1 MAVQTYL
8 TGTTAV
14 KIAASAEAAVAAG
27 RIEGGDRLPAVR
39 DLAQHLGVSPATV
52 AAAYRLL
59 QERGIAFAEGRRGT
73 IIRPASPASPPVP
86 VTLPP
91 NVRDLASGNPA
102 ADLLPNLARFLG
114 KLDGTPRLYRDEL
127 NDPELVALA
136 RKQFEQDGVPSASVA
151 VVSGALDGIERVLR
165 EQLRPGD
172 RVLVEDPC
180 FTGVADLLHALAL
193 VPVPLSVDDE
203 GLLPSAVQHASSAAA
218 IIVTPRAQN
227 PTGAAFTER
236 RGPQL
241 RALLKRRPE
250 LLVIEDD
257 HAGPIAGAPYVTLVD
272 STRERWAVVRSVSK
286 SLGPDLRVAI
296 MAGRG
301 PPTPRRPD
309 LPVAIMAGDARTIAR
324 VEGRQTLGI
333 RWVSHILQRLVV
345 ALWRDKNVHKQL
357 ARAERTYTQRRAALI
372 DALRAHDID
381 AHGESGLNVWIP
393 LPEESAVIQSLSQRG
408 WAVAAGE
415 RYRMKTPPAIRVT
428 TASLDAADA
437 NRFANDLAEVL
448 RPSQRRA
455 AGS

>member
-27 RIEGGDRLPAVR
+27 RIAAGDRLPPVR
-39 DLAQHLGVSPATV
+39 DLAQHLGLSPATV
-52 AAAYRLL
+52 AAAYRILHD
-59 QERGIAFAEGRRGT
+59 RGIAFAEGRRGT
-73 IIRPASPASPPVP
+73 IIRAASPASPPAP
-86 VTLPP
+86 TFLPP
-91 NVRDLASGNPA
+91 TVRDLASGNPA
-102 ADLLPNLARFLG
+102 GDLLPNLAPFLR

-127 NDPELVALA
+127 NDPDLIALA
-136 RKQFEQDGVPSASVA
+136 RKQFDEDGLPSGSIA

-180 FTGVADLLHALAL
+180 FTGVIDLLHALAL
-193 VPVPLSVDDE
+193 VPVAVPVDDE
-203 GLLPSAVQHASSAAA
+203 GLLPAALQRAPSAAA

-227 PTGAAFTER
+227 PTGAAFSER
-236 RGPQL
+236 RGRQL
-241 RALLKRRPE
+241 RAILKTRPDLLI
-250 LLVIEDD
+250 IEDD

-272 STRERWAVVRSVSK
+272 SARERWAIVRSVSK
-286 SLGPDLRVAI
+286 SLGPDLR
-296 MAGRG
+296 
-301 PPTPRRPD
+301 
-309 LPVAIMAGDARTIAR
+309 VAIMAGDARTIAR

-345 ALWRDKNVHKQL
+345 ALWRDKNMHKQL
-357 ARAERTYTQRRAALI
+357 VRAERTYAKRRAALI
-372 DALRAHDID
+372 GALKAHDID
-381 AHGESGLNVWIP
+381 AHGSSGLNVWIP
-393 LPEESAVIQSLSQRG
+393 LPEESAVIQSLFQRG

-415 RYRMKTPPAIRVT
+415 RYRIKTPPAIRVT
-428 TASLDAADA
+428 TASLDTQDA
-437 NRFANDLAEVL
+437 FRFATDMSEVL

>member
-1 MAVQTYL
+1 MVVQTYL

-14 KIAASAEAAVAAG
+14 KIAASAEAAVASG
-27 RIEGGDRLPAVR
+27 RIAAGNRLPPVR
-39 DLAQHLGVSPATV
+39 TLGQHLGVSPATV
-52 AAAYRLL
+52 AAAYRIL

-102 ADLLPNLARFLG
+102 ADLLPNLASFLR
-114 KLDGTPRLYRDEL
+114 KLDGAPRLYRDDL

-136 RKQFEQDGVPSASVA
+136 RKQFHADGVPSDSVA

-193 VPVPLSVDDE
+193 VPVPVAVDDE
-203 GLLPSAVQHASSAAA
+203 GLLPAAIQRAPAAEA

-236 RGPQL
+236 RGRQL
-241 RALLKRRPE
+241 RTILKHRPE
-250 LLVIEDD
+250 LLIIEDD

-272 STRERWAVVRSVSK
+272 SARERWAVVRSVSK
-286 SLGPDLRVAI
+286 SLGPDLR
-296 MAGRG
+296 
-301 PPTPRRPD
+301 
-309 LPVAIMAGDARTIAR
+309 VAIMAGDARTIAR

-345 ALWRDKNVHKQL
+345 ALWSDKTVYKQL
-357 ARAERTYTQRRAALI
+357 ARAERTYMQRRTALI
-372 DALRAHDID
+372 NALQSHNID
-381 AHGESGLNVWIP
+381 AHGSSGLNVWIP
-393 LPEESAVIQSLSQRG
+393 LPEESAVIQSLFQRG

-415 RYRMKTPPAIRVT
+415 RYRLRTPPAIRVT
-428 TASLDAADA
+428 TASLDAQDA
-437 NRFANDLAEVL
+437 LKFANDLAEVL

>member
-1 MAVQTYL
+1 MVVQTYL
-8 TGTTAV
+8 SGTTAV

-27 RIEGGDRLPAVR
+27 KIAAGDRLPPVR
-39 DLAQHLGVSPATV
+39 DLAQHLGVSPATI
-52 AAAYRLL
+52 AAAYRIL
-59 QERGIAFAEGRRGT
+59 QDRGIAFSEGRRGT
-73 IIRPASPASPPVP
+73 IVRPASPASPPVP

-102 ADLLPNLARFLG
+102 ADFVPNLAPFLR

-136 RKQFEQDGVPSASVA
+136 RKQFHTDGVRSGSVA

-193 VPVPLSVDDE
+193 VPVPVAVDDE
-203 GLLPSAVQHASSAAA
+203 GILSAAIQRAPAAEA

-236 RGPQL
+236 RGRQL
-241 RALLKRRPE
+241 RAILKQRPE
-250 LLVIEDD
+250 LLIIEDD
-257 HAGPIAGAPYVTLVD
+257 HAGPVAGAPYVTLVD
-272 STRERWAVVRSVSK
+272 SARERWAVVRSVSK
-286 SLGPDLRVAI
+286 SLGPDLR
-296 MAGRG
+296 
-301 PPTPRRPD
+301 
-309 LPVAIMAGDARTIAR
+309 VAIMAGDARTIAR

-345 ALWRDKNVHKQL
+345 ALWNDKNVHKQL
-357 ARAERTYTQRRAALI
+357 ARAERTYTQHRNALI
-372 DALRAHDID
+372 DALRTRNID
-381 AHGESGLNVWIP
+381 AHGSSGLNVWIP
-393 LPEESAVIQSLSQRG
+393 LPEESAVIQSLFQRG

-415 RYRMKTPPAIRVT
+415 RYRIKTPPAIRVT
-428 TASLDAADA
+428 TASLDPQDA
-437 NRFANDLAEVL
+437 VKFANDLAEVL
-448 RPSQRRA
+448 RPAQRRA

>member
-1 MAVQTYL
+1 MVVQTYL

-27 RIEGGDRLPAVR
+27 RIAAGAKLPPVR

-52 AAAYRLL
+52 AAAYRIL
-59 QERGIAFAEGRRGT
+59 QERGIAFAERRRGT

-86 VTLPP
+86 VSLPA

-102 ADLLPNLARFLG
+102 ADLLPDLAPFLR
-114 KLDGTPRLYRDEL
+114 KLDGSPRLYRDEL
-127 NDPELVALA
+127 NDPELVAMA
-136 RKQFEQDGVPSASVA
+136 RKQFDADRVPSHSVA

-193 VPVPLSVDDE
+193 VPMPVSMDDE
-203 GLLPSAVQHASSAAA
+203 GLLPAALQRAPTAAA

-236 RGPQL
+236 RGRQL
-241 RALLKRRPE
+241 RAMLKHRRDLLI
-250 LLVIEDD
+250 IEDD
-257 HAGPIAGAPYVTLVD
+257 HAGPVAGAPYVTLVEN
-272 STRERWAVVRSVSK
+272 SRERWAVVRSVSK
-286 SLGPDLRVAI
+286 SLGPDLR
-296 MAGRG
+296 
-301 PPTPRRPD
+301 
-309 LPVAIMAGDARTIAR
+309 VAIMAGDARTIAR

-333 RWVSHILQRLVV
+333 RWVSHVLQRLVV

-357 ARAERTYTQRRAALI
+357 ARAERTYAQNRKILI
-372 DALRAHDID
+372 DALRSHNID
-381 AHGESGLNVWIP
+381 AHGSSGLNVWIP
-393 LPEESAVIQSLSQRG
+393 LSEESAVIQALFQRG
-408 WAVAAGE
+408 WAVGAGE
-415 RYRMKTPPAIRVT
+415 RYRIKTPPAIRVT
-428 TASLDAADA
+428 TASLGSQDAIK
-437 NRFANDLAEVL
+437 FANELAEVL
-448 RPSQRRA
+448 RPAQRRA

>member
-1 MAVQTYL
+1 MVVQTYL
-8 TGTTAV
+8 GGATAV

-27 RIEGGDRLPAVR
+27 KIAAGDRLPPVR
-39 DLAQHLGVSPATV
+39 DLAKQLNVNPATI

-73 IIRPASPASPPVP
+73 IIRPASPATPPVP

-102 ADLLPNLARFLG
+102 ADLVPNLAPFFR

-136 RKQFEQDGVPSASVA
+136 RKQFHADGVPSDSVA

-165 EQLRPGD
+165 EELRPGD

-193 VPVPLSVDDE
+193 VPVPVAIDDE
-203 GLLPSAVQHASSAAA
+203 GLLPAAIQRAPAAQA

-236 RGPQL
+236 RGRQL
-241 RALLKRRPE
+241 RTILKQRPE
-250 LLVIEDD
+250 LLIIEDD
-257 HAGPIAGAPYVTLVD
+257 HAGPVAGAPYVTLVD
-272 STRERWAVVRSVSK
+272 SARERWAVVRSVSK
-286 SLGPDLRVAI
+286 SLGPDLRLAI
-296 MAGRG
+296 MAGN
-301 PPTPRRPD
+301 
-309 LPVAIMAGDARTIAR
+309 ARTIAR

-345 ALWRDKNVHKQL
+345 ALWHDKNVHKQL
-357 ARAERTYTQRRAALI
+357 ARAERTYTQRRMALI

-381 AHGESGLNVWIP
+381 AHGSSGLNVWVP
-393 LPEESAVIQSLSQRG
+393 LPEESAVIQALFQRG

-415 RYRMKTPPAIRVT
+415 RYRIKTPPAIRVT
-428 TASLDAADA
+428 AASLDAKDA
-437 NRFANDLAEVL
+437 HTFANDLAQVL
-448 RPSQRRA
+448 RPAQKRA

>member
-1 MAVQTYL
+1 MVVQRYL

-27 RIEGGDRLPAVR
+27 KIAGGDRLPPVR

-59 QERGIAFAEGRRGT
+59 QERGIAFAERRRGT

-102 ADLLPNLARFLG
+102 ADLLPNLAPFLR
-114 KLDGTPRLYRDEL
+114 KLDGAPRLYRDEL

-136 RKQFEQDGVPSASVA
+136 RKQFDADGVPSGSVA

-193 VPVPLSVDDE
+193 VPVPVPVDDE
-203 GLLPSAVQHASSAAA
+203 GLLPAALQDAPAAAA

-236 RGPQL
+236 RGRQL
-241 RALLKRRPE
+241 RAVLKHRPE
-250 LLVIEDD
+250 LLIIEDD
-257 HAGPIAGAPYVTLVD
+257 HAGPVAGAPYVTLVD
-272 STRERWAVVRSVSK
+272 SARERWAVVRSVSK

-296 MAGRG
+296 MS
-301 PPTPRRPD
+301 
-309 LPVAIMAGDARTIAR
+309 GDARTIAR

-345 ALWRDKNVHKQL
+345 ALWRDKNLHKQL
-357 ARAERTYTQRRAALI
+357 SRAERTYTQRRNALI
-372 DALRAHDID
+372 AALRAHDIE
-381 AHGESGLNVWIP
+381 AHGASGLNIWIP
-393 LPEESAVIQSLSQRG
+393 LPEESAVIQSLFQRG

-415 RYRMKTPPAIRVT
+415 RYRIRTPPAIRVT

-437 NRFANDLAEVL
+437 HKFANDLAEVL
-448 RPSQRRA
+448 RPSQRRD

>member
-1 MAVQTYL
+1 MVVQTYIS
-8 TGTTAV
+8 GTTAV
-14 KIAASAEAAVAAG
+14 KIAATAEAAVAAG
-27 RIEGGDRLPAVR
+27 KLEGGDRLPAVR
-39 DLAQHLGVSPATV
+39 DLAQHLRVSPATV
-52 AAAYRLL
+52 AAAYRIL

-86 VTLPP
+86 VLLPP

-102 ADLLPNLARFLG
+102 AMFLPNLAPFFR
-114 KLDGTPRLYRDEL
+114 KLDGSPRLYRDDL

-136 RKQFEQDGVPSASVA
+136 HKQFAADGVPAESVA

-193 VPVPLSVDDE
+193 VPVPVAVDDE
-203 GLLPSAVQHASSAAA
+203 GLLPAALQHAPAAAA

-236 RGPQL
+236 RGRQL
-241 RALLKRRPE
+241 RAVLKHRPE
-250 LLVIEDD
+250 LLIIEDD
-257 HAGPIAGAPYVTLVD
+257 HAGPIAGASYVTLVD

-286 SLGPDLRVAI
+286 SLGPDLRI
-296 MAGRG
+296 
-301 PPTPRRPD
+301 
-309 LPVAIMAGDARTIAR
+309 AIMAGDARTIAR

-345 ALWRDKNVHKQL
+345 TLWRDKQVQKQL
-357 ARAERTYTQRRAALI
+357 ARAERTYTPRRVALI
-372 DALRAHDID
+372 DALRAHGINS
-381 AHGESGLNVWIP
+381 HGASGLNVWIP
-393 LPEESAVIQSLSQRG
+393 LPEESAVIQSLFQRG
-408 WAVAAGE
+408 WAVGAGE
-415 RYRMKTPPAIRVT
+415 RYRLKTPPAIRVT

-437 NRFANDLAEVL
+437 NRFAKDLAGVL

>member
-1 MAVQTYL
+1 MVVQTYL

-27 RIEGGDRLPAVR
+27 KIAAGDRLPPVR
-39 DLAQHLGVSPATV
+39 DLARHLGVSPATV
-52 AAAYRLL
+52 AAAYRAL
-59 QERGIAFAEGRRGT
+59 QDRGIAFAEGRRGT
-73 IIRPASPASPPVP
+73 SIRPASPSSPPVP

-91 NVRDLASGNPA
+91 HVRDLASGNPA
-102 ADLLPNLARFLG
+102 ANLLPNLAPFLR

-127 NDPELVALA
+127 NDPELITLA
-136 RKQFEQDGVPSASVA
+136 RKQFDEDRVPSESVA

-180 FTGVADLLHALAL
+180 FTGVIDLLHALAL
-193 VPVPLSVDDE
+193 VPVPVPVDDE
-203 GLLPSAVQHASSAAA
+203 GLLPAALQRAPSAAA

-227 PTGAAFTER
+227 PTGAAFSER
-236 RGPQL
+236 RGRQL
-241 RALLKRRPE
+241 RATLKQRPDILL
-250 LLVIEDD
+250 LEDD

-296 MAGRG
+296 MAG
-301 PPTPRRPD
+301 
-309 LPVAIMAGDARTIAR
+309 DARTIAR

-345 ALWRDKNVHKQL
+345 TLWRDKNVHKQL
-357 ARAERTYTQRRAALI
+357 ARAEKTYAQRRAALI
-372 DALRAHDID
+372 DALRSHDID
-381 AHGESGLNVWIP
+381 AHGSSGLNVWIP
-393 LPEESAVIQSLSQRG
+393 LPEESAVIQSLFQRG

-415 RYRMKTPPAIRVT
+415 RYRIKTSPAIRVT
-428 TASLDAADA
+428 TASLDTQDA
-437 NRFANDLAEVL
+437 HKFANDLSEVL

>member
-1 MAVQTYL
+1 MVVQTYL

-27 RIEGGDRLPAVR
+27 NIAAGDRLPPVR
-39 DLAQHLGVSPATV
+39 DLAKQLNVNPATI

-102 ADLLPNLARFLG
+102 ADLVPNLAPFLR

-127 NDPELVALA
+127 NDSELVALA
-136 RKQFEQDGVPSASVA
+136 RKQFHADGVPSASVA
-151 VVSGALDGIERVLR
+151 VLSGALDGIERVLR

-193 VPVPLSVDDE
+193 VPVPVAIDDE
-203 GLLPSAVQHASSAAA
+203 GLLPAAIQHAPPAQA

-236 RGPQL
+236 RGRQL
-241 RALLKRRPE
+241 RTILKQRPDLLI
-250 LLVIEDD
+250 IEDD
-257 HAGPIAGAPYVTLVD
+257 HAGPVAGAPYVTLVD
-272 STRERWAVVRSVSK
+272 SARERWAVVRSVSK
-286 SLGPDLRVAI
+286 SLGPDLR
-296 MAGRG
+296 
-301 PPTPRRPD
+301 
-309 LPVAIMAGDARTIAR
+309 VAIMAGDARTIAR

-345 ALWRDKNVHKQL
+345 ALWHDKNVHKQL
-357 ARAERTYTQRRAALI
+357 ARAERTYTLRRTALI
-372 DALRAHDID
+372 EALRAHAIV
-381 AHGESGLNVWIP
+381 AHGSSGLNVWIP
-393 LPEESAVIQSLSQRG
+393 LPEESAIIQSLFQRG

-415 RYRMKTPPAIRVT
+415 RYRIKTPPAIRVT
-428 TASLDAADA
+428 TASLDAKDA
-437 NRFANDLAEVL
+437 HKFANDLAEVL
-448 RPSQRRA
+448 RPAQRRA

>member
-1 MAVQTYL
+1 MTVQTYL
-8 TGTTAV
+8 NGTTAV
-14 KIAASAEAAVAAG
+14 KIAESAEAALAAG
-27 RIEGGDRLPAVR
+27 RLAAGGRLPPVR
-39 DLAQHLGVSPATV
+39 HLAQHLGVSPATV

-102 ADLLPNLARFLG
+102 ADLLPNFAPFFR

-127 NDPELVALA
+127 NNPELVALA
-136 RKQFEQDGVPSASVA
+136 RKQFEEDGVPSGSVA

-193 VPVPLSVDDE
+193 LPVPLSVDDE
-203 GLLPSAVQHASSAAA
+203 GLLPAAVQHAPSAAA

-236 RGPQL
+236 RGRQL
-241 RALLKRRPE
+241 RAILKHRPE

-257 HAGPIAGAPYVTLVD
+257 HAGPIAGAPYLTLVD
-272 STRERWAVVRSVSK
+272 STRERWSVVRSVSK
-286 SLGPDLRVAI
+286 SLGPDLRVA
-296 MAGRG
+296 
-301 PPTPRRPD
+301 T
-309 LPVAIMAGDARTIAR
+309 MAGDGRTISR

-345 ALWRDKNVHKQL
+345 ALWRDKQVQKQL
-357 ARAERTYTQRRAALI
+357 ARAERTYTQRRAALV

-381 AHGESGLNVWIP
+381 SHGASGLNVWIP
-393 LPEESAVIQSLSQRG
+393 LPEESAVIQSLFQRG

-428 TASLDAADA
+428 ASSLDAADA
-437 NRFANDLAEVL
+437 NRFAKHLSEVL
-448 RPSQRRA
+448 RPTQRLA

>member
-1 MAVQTYL
+1 MVVQTYL
-8 TGTTAV
+8 SGTTAV
-14 KIAASAEAAVAAG
+14 KIAASAEAAVATGKIAA
-27 RIEGGDRLPAVR
+27 GDRLPPVR
-39 DLAQHLGVSPATV
+39 DLAKQLNVNPATI

-59 QERGIAFAEGRRGT
+59 QDRGIAFAEGRRGT
-73 IIRPASPASPPVP
+73 IIRAASPASPPVP

-102 ADLLPNLARFLG
+102 ADLVPNLAPFFR

-136 RKQFEQDGVPSASVA
+136 RKQFRADGVPSDSVA

-193 VPVPLSVDDE
+193 VPVPVAIDDE
-203 GLLPSAVQHASSAAA
+203 GLLPAAMQHAPPAQA

-236 RGPQL
+236 RGRQL
-241 RALLKRRPE
+241 RTILKQRPDLLI
-250 LLVIEDD
+250 IEDD
-257 HAGPIAGAPYVTLVD
+257 HAGPVAGAPYVTLVD

-296 MAGRG
+296 MAG
-301 PPTPRRPD
+301 
-309 LPVAIMAGDARTIAR
+309 DARTIAR

-345 ALWRDKNVHKQL
+345 ALWHDKNVLKQL
-357 ARAERTYTQRRAALI
+357 ARAERTYAQRRTALI

-381 AHGESGLNVWIP
+381 AHGSSGLNVWIP
-393 LPEESAVIQSLSQRG
+393 LPEESAVIQSLFQRG

-415 RYRMKTPPAIRVT
+415 RYRIKTPPAIRVT
-428 TASLDAADA
+428 IAALDAQDA
-437 NRFANDLAEVL
+437 HKFANDLAEVL
-448 RPSQRRA
+448 RPAQRRA

>member
-1 MAVQTYL
+1 MVVQTYL

-27 RIEGGDRLPAVR
+27 KIVAGDRLPPVR
-39 DLAQHLGVSPATV
+39 DLAQLLGVSPATI
-52 AAAYRLL
+52 AAAYRIL

-86 VTLPP
+86 ITLPP

-102 ADLLPNLARFLG
+102 ADLVPSLAPFLR
-114 KLDGTPRLYRDEL
+114 KLDGTPRLYRDDL

-136 RKQFEQDGVPSASVA
+136 RKQFHADGVPSGSVA

-193 VPVPLSVDDE
+193 IPVPVAVDDE
-203 GLLPSAVQHASSAAA
+203 GLIPAAVQHAPSAEA
-218 IIVTPRAQN
+218 IIATPRAQN

-236 RGPQL
+236 RGRQL
-241 RALLKRRPE
+241 RTILKHRPE
-250 LLVIEDD
+250 LLIIEDD
-257 HAGPIAGAPYVTLVD
+257 HAGPVAGAPYVTLVD
-272 STRERWAVVRSVSK
+272 SARERWAVVRSVSK
-286 SLGPDLRVAI
+286 SLGPDLR
-296 MAGRG
+296 
-301 PPTPRRPD
+301 
-309 LPVAIMAGDARTIAR
+309 VAIMAGDARTIAR

-345 ALWRDKNVHKQL
+345 ALWRDKQVHKQL
-357 ARAERTYTQRRAALI
+357 ARAERTYTQRRTALI
-372 DALRAHDID
+372 DALRTHNID
-381 AHGESGLNVWIP
+381 SHGSSGLNVWIP
-393 LPEESAVIQSLSQRG
+393 LPEESAVIQSLFQRG

-415 RYRMKTPPAIRVT
+415 RYRIKTPPAIRVT
-428 TASLDAADA
+428 TASLDAQDA
-437 NRFANDLAEVL
+437 HKFANDLAEVL

>member
-1 MAVQTYL
+1 MVVQTYL
-8 TGTTAV
+8 SGSTAV

-27 RIEGGDRLPAVR
+27 KIAAGDRLPPVR
-39 DLAQHLGVSPATV
+39 DLAKQLNVNPATI

-91 NVRDLASGNPA
+91 NVRDLSSGNPA
-102 ADLLPNLARFLG
+102 ADLVPNLAPFLR

-136 RKQFEQDGVPSASVA
+136 RKQFHADGVPSASVA

-193 VPVPLSVDDE
+193 VPVPVAIDDE
-203 GLLPSAVQHASSAAA
+203 GLLPAAIQHAPPAQA

-236 RGPQL
+236 RGRQL
-241 RALLKRRPE
+241 RTILKQRPDLLI
-250 LLVIEDD
+250 IEDD
-257 HAGPIAGAPYVTLVD
+257 HAGPVAGAPYVTLVD
-272 STRERWAVVRSVSK
+272 NARERWAVVRSVSK
-286 SLGPDLRVAI
+286 SLGPDLR
-296 MAGRG
+296 
-301 PPTPRRPD
+301 
-309 LPVAIMAGDARTIAR
+309 VAIMAGDARTIAR

-333 RWVSHILQRLVV
+333 RWVSHILQRIVV
-345 ALWRDKNVHKQL
+345 ALWHDKNVQKQL
-357 ARAERTYTQRRAALI
+357 ARAERIYTQRRTALI
-372 DALRAHDID
+372 NALRVHDID
-381 AHGESGLNVWIP
+381 AHGSSGLNVWIP
-393 LPEESAVIQSLSQRG
+393 LPEESAVIQSLFQRG

-415 RYRMKTPPAIRVT
+415 RYRIKTPPAIRVT
-428 TASLDAADA
+428 TASLDAQDA
-437 NRFANDLAEVL
+437 HPFANDLAEVL
-448 RPSQRRA
+448 RPARRRA